1 MLESVASGDYE
12 IKILQGERVKI
23 QTKSPE
29 SYSTIY
35 KELKNRSTE
44 FFTYQPKQER
54 SFRVVL
60 KRIHPSTSTDDIK
73 QALEDLHHKP
83 NNIWNVKNTKTRKP
97 LPIFFIDLQPNPN
110 NKHVYSIKSLLNC
123 RVEIEPPKPKR
134 EIPQCSNCQ
143 QYGHTQKFC
152 HRQSRCVKCAES
164 HHTKNCP
171 RKERSDKVKCIL
183 CEGNHPANYK
193 GCIVYKEL
201 QNIKYPNTQPNKQ
214 KLKRT
219 EKPEAI
225 VNQTQTKAEFT
236 GPKSHMQILW
246 KATRQRI
253 QPTLNNRLTLPRG
266 RELLK
271 SAQSGHMNIIST
283 GQPTYWPTDK
293 DKIPDIVDFCIFKG
307 IANTNISCSSC
318 WDLSSDHS
326 PILVEIT
333 AEIRKLLGDVP
344 YIINVLTGPYFV
356 PSPTR
361 HSAYLL
367 LFKQRRHCGCC

>member
-1 MLESVASGDYE
+1 MWAGWTVTGFVNVQMVTIVTELRLPSDSGGKFRSNNHNNNTTLTQQIFHRGLFTNRPRSNSYSGPCLPTEAPASNAEIIELDSTEHTDKSETQGWQEVNGRKRLRNSPETMPRRQKQTKLNYWLAAPVPTSNSFAELETTDQPKTTDQVTHQAVRPPPFFIDKVSNIQPLSKMLESVASGDYE

-143 QYGHTQKFC
+143 QYGHTQN
-152 HRQSRCVKCAES
+152 S
-164 HHTKNCP
+164 
-171 RKERSDKVKCIL
+171 
-183 CEGNHPANYK
+183 
-193 GCIVYKEL
+193 
-201 QNIKYPNTQPNKQ
+201 
-214 KLKRT
+214 
-219 EKPEAI
+219 
-225 VNQTQTKAEFT
+225 
-236 GPKSHMQILW
+236 
-246 KATRQRI
+246 ATD
-253 QPTLNNRLTLPRG
+253 N
-266 RELLK
+266 
-271 SAQSGHMNIIST
+271 
-283 GQPTYWPTDK
+283 
-293 DKIPDIVDFCIFKG
+293 PDV
-307 IANTNISCSSC
+307 
-318 WDLSSDHS
+318 
-326 PILVEIT
+326 
-333 AEIRKLLGDVP
+333 
-344 YIINVLTGPYFV
+344 
-356 PSPTR
+356 
-361 HSAYLL
+361 
-367 LFKQRRHCGCC
+367 

>member
-1 MLESVASGDYE
+1 MGGTGKSNTSANQNQQAWACLKSCTTRPKGSHPTERQSCGSAKLMKWRNTKLIYPRRVPLIVENPSLNAVLRTELRLPSDSGGKFRSNNHNNNTTLTQQIFHRGLFTNRPRSNSYSGPCLPTEAPASNAEIIELDSTEHTDKSETQGWQEVNGRKRLRNSPETMPRRQKQTKLNYWLAAPVPTSNSFAELETTDQPKTTDQVTHQA
-12 IKILQGERVKI
+12 
-23 QTKSPE
+23 TKSPE

-164 HHTKNCP
+164 HHTKT
-171 RKERSDKVKCIL
+171 V
-183 CEGNHPANYK
+183 
-193 GCIVYKEL
+193 
-201 QNIKYPNTQPNKQ
+201 
-214 KLKRT
+214 
-219 EKPEAI
+219 
-225 VNQTQTKAEFT
+225 
-236 GPKSHMQILW
+236 
-246 KATRQRI
+246 
-253 QPTLNNRLTLPRG
+253 
-266 RELLK
+266 
-271 SAQSGHMNIIST
+271 
-283 GQPTYWPTDK
+283 
-293 DKIPDIVDFCIFKG
+293 
-307 IANTNISCSSC
+307 
-318 WDLSSDHS
+318 
-326 PILVEIT
+326 
-333 AEIRKLLGDVP
+333 LGK
-344 YIINVLTGPYFV
+344 NVLT
-356 PSPTR
+356 
-361 HSAYLL
+361 
-367 LFKQRRHCGCC
+367 K